1 MGSDDPL
8 FFSVLGPLRV
18 EYPGGEIRVGGT
30 RRRGVLL
37 RLLASANRAVP
48 LEVLAEEVWEGDP
61 PSALASTL
69 QSHVSALR
77 QLLGVGRLS
86 FAEGGYRVNV
96 EPGELDASLFES
108 ELADGRA
115 AIAAGSFEAG
125 LKALEA
131 GLGRWRGQA
140 FADVA
145 GAGWTLIPAARL
157 AEERNLAIEDG
168 LEARL
173 ALGLHH
179 EVCGLAEAAVAE
191 EPFRERRW
199 AALMLALYR
208 AGRQAEAL
216 RCYQR
221 AREKLGEELGIDPSP
236 QLARMEHDVLVQS
249 PALDRIGEVTAEEEG
264 PVGVSTH
271 DSPHTN
277 LPAPVSGFIG
287 RTPEL
292 TELDKLMSAHRLVT
306 IVGAGGIGKTRLAI
320 EAAGRRVAQ
329 TRDGVW
335 FVDLTS
341 VSDPSGLAG
350 AVAGAL
356 GVRSTSDEP
365 LEAVLQERARHL
377 DALVVVD
384 NCEHLVAEVAA
395 LVEGLL
401 EAGPGLRALTTSRE
415 LLGVPGERVWHAPP
429 IATPRDPD
437 ELDALSLAEFDAVRL
452 FVERA
457 APPPAG
463 GEWGLRDLRLIG
475 ALTAKLDGLPLA
487 IELAASRSAALG
499 LRQLAV
505 LDDRLG
511 LLGRGSR
518 TAHSRHQTL
527 EATIDWSYQL
537 LPGGLRTA
545 LRRLSVFVGG
555 FSMDAASAVLPTAE
569 PVEETLAGLVERS
582 LLSVD
587 EPTATS
593 PAVSQ
598 PVRYRMLETIR
609 EFAARQLRNQD
620 GMAGEAQALDAHSR
634 HFAELAARA
643 AGFLA
648 GWHQGQW
655 LTTLEFDY
663 GNLRAAIAYLLEAD
677 SRVLDALRM
686 VVHLDRFWHNRGH
699 LADCAALLRHALDA
713 AGEDVDTHL
722 RCAALN
728 LAAQATIPRDPAVAL
743 ESLSTCL
750 PLARAGGDDYQAALA
765 LNGLG
770 QVGFVMSDRTSG
782 LAAGRESLEVARRVG
797 DPLLLGQCLVGYGL
811 HFNDDLAGLKSVL
824 EEAIGVT
831 RRSGDRVLLGSAYN
845 NLGNGLM
852 IHGAMSQAREYCELA
867 RSIHAEIGVPDP
879 TCSVNLGWIYLNE
892 GHHHRAADSFSQ
904 ALAVARRYHLPHQG
918 AWAVLGLACLAA
930 GDRDHERAAAL
941 VGFAD
946 AELDACGQTWTDPE
960 RSYRTDALADIS
972 RNLGIAAEAH
982 YDSGRTSDR
991 NEMIAAALELALDAG
1006 TESLAGNRGLADA
1019 ERMLVT
1025 ILFAD
1030 IVGSTEQLAAV
1041 GDKRWRAVLDKFE
1054 QTAAHEIAG
1063 AGGRMVK
1070 STGDGLLAT
1079 FDTPARAVRCGFALH
1094 QVAASVR
1101 SELRVGLHTGEIERR
1116 GDDVAG
1122 IAVHIAARILSLAGT
1137 GEVLVSR
1144 TVRDLVAGSGLTL
1157 TERGAHHLKGIPDDW
1172 QIFSAHP

>member
-1 MGSDDPL
+1 
-8 FFSVLGPLRV
+8 
-18 EYPGGEIRVGGT
+18 
-30 RRRGVLL
+30 
-37 RLLASANRAVP
+37 
-48 LEVLAEEVWEGDP
+48 VLAEDVWEGDP
-61 PSALASTL
+61 PSAAASTL

-77 QLLGVGRLS
+77 QLLGADRLS
-86 FAEGGYRVNV
+86 FAEGGYQVHV
-96 EPGELDASLFES
+96 GPGELDASLFEG
-108 ELADGRA
+108 EVADGRA

-131 GLGRWRGQA
+131 GLGRWRGLA
-140 FADVA
+140 FADAA

-157 AEERNLAIEDG
+157 AEERNLAVEDA

-173 ALGLHH
+173 GLGLHH
-179 EVCGLAEAAVAE
+179 EVCGLAEAAVGE

-221 AREKLGEELGIDPSP
+221 ARDRLGEELGIDPSP
-236 QLARMEHDVLVQS
+236 QLARLEHDILVQS
-249 PALDRIGEVTAEEEG
+249 PDLDRIGDVAVGADG
-264 PVGVSTH
+264 PVGGSAH
-271 DSPHTN
+271 DSPRTN
-277 LPAPVSGFIG
+277 LPAPVSEFIG

-292 TELDKLMSAHRLVT
+292 TELDELMGAHRLVT
-306 IVGAGGIGKTRLAI
+306 IVGAGGIGKTRLAT
-320 EAAGRRVAQ
+320 EAARRRVAQ

-341 VSDPSGLAG
+341 VSDPSGLVG

-365 LEAVLQERARHL
+365 LETVLKEGTRHL
-377 DALVVVD
+377 DALLVVD

-395 LVEGLL
+395 LLEGLL

-415 LLGVPGERVWHAPP
+415 SLRVPGERVWRTPP
-429 IATPRDPD
+429 IATPRDAD
-437 ELDALSLAEFDAVRL
+437 ELDALSLADFDAVCL

-457 APPPAG
+457 GPPPRG
-463 GEWGLRDLRLIG
+463 GEWGLRELRLIG
-475 ALTAKLDGLPLA
+475 ALTARLDGLPLA
-487 IELAASRSAALG
+487 IELAAARAAALG
-499 LRQLAV
+499 LGQLAA

-518 TAHSRHQTL
+518 TAHRRHQTL

-537 LPGGLRTA
+537 LPADLRAA

-555 FSMDAASAVLPTAE
+555 FSIDAASAILSTVD

-587 EPTATS
+587 EPPATS
-593 PAVSQ
+593 PAVSGV
-598 PVRYRMLETIR
+598 VRYRMLETIR
-609 EFAARQLRNQD
+609 QFGARQLRNQD
-620 GMAGEAQALDAHSR
+620 GVDGEAQALDAHSR
-634 HFAELAARA
+634 HFAEFAARA

-655 LTTLEFDY
+655 LTTLESDY
-663 GNLRAAIAYLLEAD
+663 GNLRAAIAYLLD
-677 SRVLDALRM
+677 GGDRVIDALRM

-699 LADCAALLRHALDA
+699 LADCAALLRRALDD
-713 AGEDVDTHL
+713 AGEDIDTHL

-728 LAAQATIPRDPAVAL
+728 LAAQAAILRDPSIAAA
-743 ESLSTCL
+743 SLSTCL
-750 PLARAGGDDYQAALA
+750 SLARAGGDDYQAALA

-770 QVGFVMSDRTSG
+770 QVGHVMADRTSG
-782 LAAGRESLEVARRVG
+782 LAAGREGLELARRVG
-797 DPLLLGQCLVGYGL
+797 DPVLLGQCLVGYGL
-811 HFNDDLAGLKSVL
+811 HLNDDLAALKAVL
-824 EEAIGVT
+824 EEAIEVT
-831 RRSGDRVLLGSAYN
+831 RRSGDRVLLGSAYS

-852 IHGAMSQAREYCELA
+852 IHGAMSQAREYFERT

-879 TCSVNLGWIYLNE
+879 TCSVNLGWIYLSE
-892 GHHHRAADSFSQ
+892 GNRHYAIDSFSQ
-904 ALAVARRYHLPHQG
+904 ALAVARRYQLPHQG
-918 AWAVLGLACLAA
+918 AWAVLGLACFAVA
-930 GDRDHERAAAL
+930 DHDHERAAAL

-960 RSYRTDALADIS
+960 RSHRERALAEIKRHLRS
-972 RNLGIAAEAH
+972 KAETH
-982 YDSGRTSDR
+982 YASGRTSDR
-991 NEMIAAALELALDAG
+991 DEMIAAALDLTNAGG
-1006 TESLAGNRGLADA
+1006 TESTAMTTGVADA
-1019 ERMLVT
+1019 ERLLAT
-1025 ILFAD
+1025 ILFAG

-1041 GDKRWRAVLDKFE
+1041 GDKRWREVLDEFE
-1054 QTAAHEIAG
+1054 QSASREVAA

-1070 STGDGLLAT
+1070 STGDGLLAI
-1079 FDTPARAVRCGFALH
+1079 FDRPARAVRCGFALH
-1094 QVAASVR
+1094 QVAAAVGSK
-1101 SELRVGLHTGEIERR
+1101 LRVAMHTGEIERR
-1116 GDDVAG
+1116 GQDVAG
-1122 IAVHIAARILSLAGT
+1122 LVVHIAARILPLAGA

-1157 TERGAHHLKGIPDDW
+1157 TEHGVHRLKGVPDDW
-1172 QIFSAHP
+1172 QVFTAHA